1 MRRSEGGADEGR
13 DSRDHEHQ
21 VQREKAQAGA
31 EKAVDAHALQF
42 FGRLSEAER
51 QQLRGLLER
60 LVGRS
65 D

>member
-1 MRRSEGGADEGR
+1 
-13 DSRDHEHQ
+13 